1 MSQHHSEAFMLKIRR
16 IGRMI
21 NLLGKVSPALAGRAA
36 FRIFCTPR
44 KQTLREDD
52 RRFLES
58 AQSEVVTLEN
68 IAIKTYTW
76 QPTGQTGS
84 KTVLFLH
91 GWESNSGRW
100 KKYIKELLVGG
111 FSVMAFDAP
120 AHGLSSGQFIN
131 LPLYSRV
138 LKAFMHEK
146 GVPYALVGHSL
157 GGAAVVMSMAAFGA
171 PRVQKA
177 VVMGSFAESARVL
190 RDFGALLG
198 LDETVL
204 AAVNRE
210 IIRQSGISIEAY
222 SVEGKAALLTD
233 VRGLVLHDRD
243 DDVAP
248 VEEGKAIAKA
258 WRARLIETEGLG
270 HRMQSQVLAEIV
282 REFLEEA

>member
-1 MSQHHSEAFMLKIRR
+1 MSQHHSEAFLAKIRR
-16 IGRMI
+16 VGRMI
-21 NLLGKVSPALAGRAA
+21 NLLAKVSPALAGRAA
-36 FRIFCTPR
+36 FRLFCTPR
-44 KQTLREDD
+44 KQGLREED
-52 RRFLES
+52 RRFLDTARQETL
-58 AQSEVVTLEN
+58 TLEN
-68 IAIKTYTW
+68 IAIRTYTW
-76 QPTGQTGS
+76 QPAATAQGRS
-84 KTVLFLH
+84 VVFLH

-100 KKYIKELLVGG
+100 KKYIRELVSAG
-111 FSVMAFDAP
+111 FTVRAFDAP
-120 AHGLSSGQFIN
+120 GHGLSGGQFIN
-131 LPLYSRV
+131 LPLFSRV
-138 LKAFMHEK
+138 LTAFMKETET
-146 GVPYALVGHSL
+146 PYALIGHSL

-198 LDETVL
+198 LDECVV

-233 VRGLVLHDRD
+233 VRGLVIHDRD

-248 VEEGKAIAKA
+248 LEEGKAIAKA

-270 HRMQSQVLAEIV
+270 HRMQSQVVAEVV